1 MNFTTSQKSSN
12 LTISQL
18 IQDAKDIELSIDLQ
32 TTQEIFKPVW
42 DNIDLEPD
50 FSEYDD
56 LQSAELLRLSGFF

>member
-32 TTQEIFKPVW
+32 ITQEIFKPVW